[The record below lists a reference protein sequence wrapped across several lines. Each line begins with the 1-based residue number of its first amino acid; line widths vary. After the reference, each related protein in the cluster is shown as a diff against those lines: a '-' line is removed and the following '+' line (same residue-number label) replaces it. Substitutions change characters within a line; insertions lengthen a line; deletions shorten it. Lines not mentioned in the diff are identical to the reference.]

1 MHSVFRLVFLLGLA
15 AGIFLIAGCSSAKPG
30 LVVRQAKPVCK
41 ILPAPSDKATPQFG
55 PGFGRLLPKRA
66 DMTKLERTHDEPSSG
81 TSVAK

>member
-15 AGIFLIAGCSSAKPG
+15 AGIFLIAGCSSARPG

-41 ILPAPSDKATPQFG
+41 ILPAPSAKASPQFG
-55 PGFGRLLPKRA
+55 PGFGRWLPKRVQ
-66 DMTKLERTHDEPSSG
+66 MTKLESSKDEPSSG